1 MAMENHG
8 STVVLFACP
17 KCKQP
22 YRTTQSRFSYERPGR
37 FDCIK
42 CNVQVHAWSGF
53 FDFMEWKAV
62 VVDGSNGKI
71 ALNEPHYHVRQ
82 AENGTFTVETYDGSG
97 GGEASIATF
106 DSRERAVEWVRE
118 QRRNSAD

>member
-1 MAMENHG
+1 
-8 STVVLFACP
+8 
-17 KCKQP
+17 
-22 YRTTQSRFSYERPGR
+22 
-37 FDCIK
+37 
-42 CNVQVHAWSGF
+42 
-53 FDFMEWKAV
+53 MEWKAV

-82 AENGTFTVETYDGSG
+82 AENGTFTVEAYDGSG
-97 GGEASIATF
+97 GGEASIAKF